1 MRKTLLCVS
10 ACAVLAL
17 AAALP
22 AREAAEAGSRPPQ
35 QEAVKHCEWVAKS
48 LREMQTVKAGT
59 TRAELLKVFAE
70 EGGISTRTQR
80 TYVYRECRYIK
91 VDVEFE
97 PAGDAENVRD
107 ENADDRIVKISRP
120 YLDWSVTD

>member
-1 MRKTLLCVS
+1 MRKTLLSVP
-10 ACAVLAL
+10 AVIVLACV
-17 AAALP
+17 AALP
-22 AREAAEAGSRPPQ
+22 AREVAEAESRPP

-48 LREMQTVKAGT
+48 LREMQTVKAGA
-59 TRAELLKVFAE
+59 TRAELLKVFRE

-97 PAGDAENVRD
+97 PAGDAK
-107 ENADDRIVKISRP
+107 NAHVEDAGDRIVKISRP
-120 YLDWSVTD
+120 FLDWSVTD